1 MSHGKAPSLP
11 RWCITRN
18 QDRKINMQSPW
29 LVFLDEIGARFEEG
43 PAGIVHFGDER
54 AEVASAASGTV
65 IVPLTHTGLI
75 RAEGEDTAVFLHNL
89 LSNDVK
95 KLPLHGAQLT
105 SFNTAKGRMLADL
118 TLWRDNNAY
127 LMQLSADLLAATHKK
142 LSMYVMRSKVR
153 LVDAT
158 PDFAL
163 IGIAGADAAAALDAA
178 GLTLPP
184 EVLTVS
190 QGTVQV
196 VRVDANRMVLIVPVA
211 QAANLWQKL
220 SSRGARSA
228 GTAAWRWLDI
238 QTGMPHITAATQ
250 DEFVAQMLNFELLG
264 GVNFQKGYPGQ
275 EIVARTQYLGKLKKR
290 MYLAHIDTTEAPGPG
305 NDLFAPE
312 FGDQSCGKLLSV
324 APAPQAGF
332 DVLAVLQIAGFEGG
346 QVRVSS
352 LEGPLLS
359 FGTLPYVVS

>member
-1 MSHGKAPSLP
+1 
-11 RWCITRN
+11 
-18 QDRKINMQSPW
+18 MQSPW

-65 IVPLTHTGLI
+65 IVPLTHTALI

-95 KLPLHGAQLT
+95 KLPLHGAQYA
-105 SFNTAKGRMLADL
+105 SFNTPKGRMLANF
-118 TLWRDNNAY
+118 TLWRDNSGY
-127 LMQLSADLLAATHKK
+127 LLQLSTDLLASIHKK

-153 LVDAT
+153 LADVT

-163 IGIAGADAAAALDAA
+163 IGVAGADAATALDAA

-184 EVLTVS
+184 EILTVS

-196 VRVDANRMVLIVPVA
+196 VRVDASRMVLIVPIG
-211 QAANLWQKL
+211 QAANVWQKL
-220 SSRGARSA
+220 TTRGAKPA

-238 QTGMPHITAATQ
+238 QAGVPQITAATQ
-250 DEFVAQMLNFELLG
+250 DEFVAQMLNYELIG
-264 GVNFQKGYPGQ
+264 GVNFQKGCYPGQ

-290 MYLAHIDTTEAPGPG
+290 MYLARLDVTEAPAPG
-305 NDLFAPE
+305 GDLFAPE

-324 APAPQAGF
+324 APAPQSGF
-332 DVLAVLQIAGFEGG
+332 DVLAVLQIAAFEGA
-346 QVRVSS
+346 QVHLGSPD
-352 LEGPLLS
+352 GPLLT
-359 FGTLPYVVS
+359 FGALPYAVS